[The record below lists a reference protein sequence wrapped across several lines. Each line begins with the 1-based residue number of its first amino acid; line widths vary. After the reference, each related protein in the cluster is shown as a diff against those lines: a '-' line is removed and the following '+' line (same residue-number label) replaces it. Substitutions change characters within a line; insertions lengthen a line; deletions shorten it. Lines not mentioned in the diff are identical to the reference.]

1 MFCFDRL
8 YEYRYLVFTPT
19 LSCCVMPLTRC
30 FAVIRC
36 AYLQIRSMRFVK
48 EIDLLVVVEGTAI
61 LKIYSAGLHKVGQI
75 EPAISVR
82 KLMID
87 NNQRSKKTTAKK
99 GKAQGGSGAA
109 ARAEGS
115 ATATKGQ
122 EVKPRVH
129 STQCLGAWNNHLP
142 DNRCAFELSRRCPS
156 VQYGVPLLILLPC
169 MHAMS
174 MIGIISKKRFVT

>member
-1 MFCFDRL
+1 MYRLYLNVYFMFGFDRI
-8 YEYRYLVFTPT
+8 YRYLFFAPT
-19 LSCCVMPLTRC
+19 LSCCIMPL
-30 FAVIRC
+30 IRC
-36 AYLQIRSMRFVK
+36 LTLVRCVYSQIRSMRFVK

-99 GKAQGGSGAA
+99 GKAQSGSGAA
-109 ARAEGS
+109 ARAGGS
-115 ATATKGQ
+115 GTAAKGQ

-129 STQCLGAWNNHLP
+129 NAWGLGTTICP
-142 DNRCAFELSRRCPS
+142 TIVGLSNCRGDVR
-156 VQYGVPLLILLPC
+156 QYSMGYRYYCHVC
-169 MHAMS
+169 ML
-174 MIGIISKKRFVT
+174 

>member
-1 MFCFDRL
+1 MYLNVHYMPVTCRFRPIVSRSIIFFCPNYFKPVLLLFDAVVPRL
-8 YEYRYLVFTPT
+8 FGIPPFGAL
-19 LSCCVMPLTRC
+19 
-30 FAVIRC
+30 
-36 AYLQIRSMRFVK
+36 YLQIRSMRFVK

-99 GKAQGGSGAA
+99 GKPQGSGAA
-109 ARAEGS
+109 ARTEAS

-122 EVKPRVH
+122 EVTAGRE
-129 STQCLGAWNNHLP
+129 CLGTWSNQLLG
-142 DNRCAFELSRRCPS
+142 NRCTFVSSWRCSS
-156 VQYGVPLLILLPC
+156 VWHTTTNTIPCIHNIL
-169 MHAMS
+169 
-174 MIGIISKKRFVT
+174 